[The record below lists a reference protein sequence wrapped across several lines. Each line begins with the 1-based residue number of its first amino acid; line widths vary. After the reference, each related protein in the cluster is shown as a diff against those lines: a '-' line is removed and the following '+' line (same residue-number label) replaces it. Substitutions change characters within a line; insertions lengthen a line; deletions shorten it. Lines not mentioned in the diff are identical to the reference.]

1 MKKPVAKATG
11 FFYVRRPGK
20 LANGRPLRC
29 GSPVR
34 AGMRT
39 GHRAPPPLSQSPRA
53 TALAGMAWQYPGPQ
67 KTKGPVAGAL
77 SGAFG
82 VEVYGFEEG
91 MFQSTVAPS
100 AD

>member
-34 AGMRT
+34 AGI
-39 GHRAPPPLSQSPRA
+39 
-53 TALAGMAWQYPGPQ
+53 PGPQ

-91 MFQSTVAPS
+91 MKKKGSL
-100 AD
+100 